1 MAHWAGLLFIL
12 WAPPKKKI
20 NISTHTQFACWHF
33 VHFVEPKHE
42 IVIRKAVDKEKNK
55 EPYCIYYI
63 QVYNFNRQPQLCFR
77 SDYDTI
83 FVYERHWHFF
93 KMLVNRFSLVFS
105 ISFSDRFRRSST
117 NSFRIYTMS
126 SSANLCKF

>member
-12 WAPPKKKI
+12 WAPQKKLTSQLTHNLHAGSLFILLSRNTKLSLGRQSTKKKK
-20 NISTHTQFACWHF
+20 T
-33 VHFVEPKHE
+33 
-42 IVIRKAVDKEKNK
+42 

-63 QVYNFNRQPQLCFR
+63 YNFNRQPQLCFR

-93 KMLVNRFSLVFS
+93 KILVNRFSLVFS